1 MGEIYQ
7 AKRGSPPSATT
18 AETRVGQGKLPWV
31 RLRDNRSPWET
42 HTLRLVP
49 AKYGQHTGYH
59 KVTTLHKRKARR
71 KRSFQR
77 WDTRTAKLGNAALAQ
92 IRLRR
97 EPEPRMVRFDRWQ
110 IKVRD
115 RITGDTSDWTTV
127 RSLRDAIR
135 RLAVTFREA
144 A

>member
-1 MGEIYQ
+1 M
-7 AKRGSPPSATT
+7 
-18 AETRVGQGKLPWV
+18 
-31 RLRDNRSPWET
+31 
-42 HTLRLVP
+42 
-49 AKYGQHTGYH
+49 
-59 KVTTLHKRKARR
+59 TLHKRKARR
-71 KRSFQR
+71 KRSFQQ
-77 WDTRTAKLGNAALAQ
+77 WDTRTAKLGNAALAR

-110 IKVRD
+110 IAVRS
-115 RITGDTSDWTTV
+115 RVTGESSGWVTV

>member
-1 MGEIYQ
+1 
-7 AKRGSPPSATT
+7 
-18 AETRVGQGKLPWV
+18 
-31 RLRDNRSPWET
+31 
-42 HTLRLVP
+42 
-49 AKYGQHTGYH
+49 
-59 KVTTLHKRKARR
+59 VTTLHKRKARR
-71 KRSFQR
+71 KRSFQH
-77 WDTRTAKLGNAALAQ
+77 WDTRTANLGNAALAQ

-127 RSLRDAIR
+127 RSLRDATR